1 MKGISI
7 KIKHSYKNVLINKN
21 NNNFKTN
28 VTKLKLY
35 KKRAL
40 ENITKI
46 KMINKKANFSKKL
59 FEIIKAFFAFLITG
73 FILDTIFSTISSEG
87 TFKQVINILRW
98 VSPGFSDFA
107 KILLDLFYAVLFV
120 FLKDR

>member
-1 MKGISI
+1 M
-7 KIKHSYKNVLINKN
+7 INKN